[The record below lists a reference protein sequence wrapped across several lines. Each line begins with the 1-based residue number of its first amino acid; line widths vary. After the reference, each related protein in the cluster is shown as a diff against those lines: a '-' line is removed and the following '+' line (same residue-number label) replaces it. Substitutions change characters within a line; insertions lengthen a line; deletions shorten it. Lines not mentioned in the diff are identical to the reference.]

1 MCHLISEMKNN
12 QRIVWLDAI
21 KGCGIILVMISH
33 VTPLENWGTYLFS
46 SFMPLF
52 FICSGFVAKD
62 ESIPVVLNKK
72 LKSLLIPYWFYGI
85 IATIFFSIV
94 KTANSYQGGSVHEW
108 WWLVYSRYCF
118 YCYGHEYNLYFMP
131 IESTSPLWF
140 LTALFLGSIL
150 SVILLR
156 KKVVSFW
163 GTLFFYIIFTLAL
176 SELPI
181 LLPWSLDVA
190 FLIAIFMLIGHLL
203 RYFAFTEFIKRNN
216 ILIILLVVAYIILT
230 RINGY
235 SNLSVR
241 EYGKYGIYSITLF
254 FINGV
259 LFFFLMAWVFIS
271 MNGKLVSIFALV
283 GKHSLRLMCI
293 HIPILFCINK
303 FSVKILKYEEK
314 GITII
319 CLIVISLII
328 SILLDRLFNRFR
340 NKFPYLKYL

>member
-94 KTANSYQGGSVHEW
+94 KTGNSYQGGSVHEW
-108 WWLVYSRYCF
+108 WGLVYSRYCF

-140 LTALFLGSIL
+140 
-150 SVILLR
+150 
-156 KKVVSFW
+156 
-163 GTLFFYIIFTLAL
+163 
-176 SELPI
+176 
-181 LLPWSLDVA
+181 
-190 FLIAIFMLIGHLL
+190 
-203 RYFAFTEFIKRNN
+203 
-216 ILIILLVVAYIILT
+216 
-230 RINGY
+230 
-235 SNLSVR
+235 
-241 EYGKYGIYSITLF
+241 
-254 FINGV
+254 
-259 LFFFLMAWVFIS
+259 
-271 MNGKLVSIFALV
+271 
-283 GKHSLRLMCI
+283 
-293 HIPILFCINK
+293 
-303 FSVKILKYEEK
+303 
-314 GITII
+314 
-319 CLIVISLII
+319 
-328 SILLDRLFNRFR
+328 
-340 NKFPYLKYL
+340 